1 MTSTSRKSSKQGSKM
16 DTSMMPPSSVTYVP
30 STGDSI
36 EDWLISLRQDS
47 PVSPTLTPE
56 GELEKTMTE
65 TSGLTHS
72 ESSEK
77 SNPDMSSLKTSPAY
91 YPRQELARW
100 NQQDQTWE
108 MPQLGLL
115 GTQQQLS
122 GSFPRSGSAANG
134 KLYPPRTLAHR
145 TSDRGG
151 GVLLGWKETHHVPT
165 PTASDHITRKSTS
178 SETLNYE
185 TNKSV
190 SLDRWATHW
199 ATPQARDYRSARGNE
214 PRWENPHRSRNLNDQ
229 VYSTNWPTPRES
241 ENYQGDG
248 AAQAYMEAGFR
259 QPTHR
264 HDKDGKLVSR
274 DRSTFD
280 TTLTTAVQAQ
290 QNWPTP
296 ASRDY
301 KGAVQDTTTIK
312 NGRFIRTGNDGT
324 EYGATL
330 DGAVRLWP
338 TPRVSDTEGGRAKN
352 VELNNGS
359 FSRKNQDGVRWGV
372 KLRDAAENW
381 PTPSANEDAAG
392 TPEGNMQRM
401 LGNHPDVRSQ
411 GGGTLNPSWVG
422 WLMGLPH
429 NWESLDPIVREDFD
443 AWVEYQMTGTWWDEE
458 RGLPRVSTGVSDR
471 VNRLKALGNG
481 IVPACVAEFLWRIG
495 EE

>member
-1 MTSTSRKSSKQGSKM
+1 MTNTSRKSSKQGSKM
-16 DTSMMPPSSVTYVP
+16 DSYQMPLSSVTYVP
-30 STGDSI
+30 STGNSI
-36 EDWLISLRQDS
+36 EDWLTSLRQDS
-47 PVSPTLTPE
+47 PVSLTATP
-56 GELEKTMTE
+56 GNVPEKTMTE

-77 SNPDMSSLKTSPAY
+77 SNPDMPSLKTSPAY

-151 GVLLGWKETHHVPT
+151 GVSLGWKETHHVPT

-199 ATPQARDYRSARGNE
+199 PTPNSRDYKDALTSKPNK
-214 PRWENPHRSRNLNDQ
+214 Q
-229 VYSTNWPTPRES
+229 
-241 ENYQGDG
+241 
-248 AAQAYMEAGFR
+248 
-259 QPTHR
+259 THLLDMIR
-264 HDKDGKLVSR
+264 KE
-274 DRSTFD
+274 
-280 TTLTTAVQAQ
+280 Q

-296 ASRDY
+296 NVSDSKGANMKDDHDVKRDY
-301 KGAVQDTTTIK
+301 LRGMVQK
-312 NGRFIRTGNDGT
+312 
-324 EYGATL
+324 
-330 DGAVRLWP
+330 
-338 TPRVSDTEGGRAKN
+338 
-352 VELNNGS
+352 
-359 FSRKNQDGVRWGV
+359 
-372 KLRDAAENW
+372 W

-411 GGGTLNPSWVG
+411 GDGTLNPSWVG

-429 NWESLDPIVREDFD
+429 NWESLDPIAKEDFD
-443 AWVEYQMTGTWWDEE
+443 AWVEYQRIGTWWDEE
-458 RGLPRVSTGVSDR
+458 RGLPRVSTGVRDR

-481 IVPACVAEFLWRIG
+481 IVPACVAHFLLGIEG
-495 EE
+495 EK